1 MNIIKKIKNS
11 LRVRNE
17 MNDIKQIRYVVL
29 DHLRELI
36 KRRKGIDDNLF
47 EITAFLLDEIGDSL
61 ASIIKLREDH
71 LKSSIMIARF
81 ILEDSVNLQYIYKA
95 DSEKRALNYRAFS
108 AKGLLKRM
116 EQSKEEDERIKGEI
130 PRVKERVDK
139 YSPSGNNPGHWDGR
153 SVKDIMSDLGL
164 DNIYSNWYMRMSS
177 YIHPQYHGH
186 KITADVDSPYI
197 NFLKDM
203 VFKDLAM
210 PILESL
216 KVINEKLDL
225 LEGGVIFRDYPKKKS
240 TLIFSIN
247 NKRMK

>member
-1 MNIIKKIKNS
+1 MD
-11 LRVRNE
+11 
-17 MNDIKQIRYVVL
+17 DIKQIRFVVL
-29 DHLRELI
+29 SHLRELI
-36 KRRKGIDDNLF
+36 KRRKEVDDNLF

-95 DSEKRALNYRAFS
+95 DSEKRALNYRSFS

-116 EQSKEEDERIKGEI
+116 EQSREEDERIKGEI
-130 PRVKERVDK
+130 PRVKERVDM
-139 YSPSGNNPGHWDGR
+139 YSPTGNNSSHWDGR
-153 SVKDIMSDLGL
+153 SVKEIMSDLGL
-164 DNIYSNWYMRMSS
+164 DDIYSNWYMRMSS
-177 YIHPQYHGH
+177 YTHPQYHGH

-203 VFKDLAM
+203 VFKDLAL

-225 LEGGVIFRDYPKKKS
+225 LEGGVIFKNYPKKNS
-240 TLIFSIN
+240 TLVFSIN